1 MICDPDDLI
10 SLNRDSSKTRLMGTN
25 VHPSRRTGGEE
36 RREEGDENTIS
47 KCSSRSGSFCST
59 GSHMSNNDNTHTNTN
74 TNTNA
79 NVHIHELN
87 YDNNSHNNNN
97 GHTHGHNH
105 NLTMEENTNKL
116 NAINL
121 LNNNIE
127 LTSSS
132 MRTYATNVNDK
143 TYTNS
148 FNAPGET
155 NELEKA
161 KMSTLASIAS
171 NLNLLEGDLPQAML
185 DNFDIP
191 SGPLTPSIAAV
202 VMNVLKQGG
211 KLSFKSAHKILRISY
226 KFLSELPNT
235 TKCEIG
241 PNDRLTVVGDLHGT
255 YALYCCIV
263 RAYMILT
270 FIILFFF
277 LLFVILILRTI
288 SDYVKVKTLNYFS
301 LSLSPSHS
309 PLSPPR
315 PTSRP
320 NPHPR
325 GQRVPLTDQ

>member
-1 MICDPDDLI
+1 MKIKYILHVHSTDAVMICDPDDLI

-36 RREEGDENTIS
+36 RREDGDENTIS
-47 KCSSRSGSFCST
+47 KCSSRSGSICSN
-59 GSHMSNNDNTHTNTN
+59 GSHMSNNDNNNTHANIN
-74 TNTNA
+74 PNA

-87 YDNNSHNNNN
+87 YDNNSHNKNNA
-97 GHTHGHNH
+97 HTHGHNH
-105 NLTMEENTNKL
+105 NLTTEENTNKL

-132 MRTYATNVNDK
+132 IRTYTTNVNDK
-143 TYTNS
+143 TYTNTYTNT
-148 FNAPGET
+148 NALGET

-171 NLNLLEGDLPQAML
+171 NLNLLEGDLPQTML

-255 YALYCCIV
+255 YCIAASYV
-263 RAYMILT
+263 RIRY
-270 FIILFFF
+270 
-277 LLFVILILRTI
+277 
-288 SDYVKVKTLNYFS
+288 
-301 LSLSPSHS
+301 
-309 PLSPPR
+309 
-315 PTSRP
+315 
-320 NPHPR
+320 
-325 GQRVPLTDQ
+325 

>member
-10 SLNRDSSKTRLMGTN
+10 SLNRESSKTRLMGTN

-59 GSHMSNNDNTHTNTN
+59 GSHTSNMDNTHTNTN
-74 TNTNA
+74 TNTN
-79 NVHIHELN
+79 IQDLN
-87 YDNNSHNNNN
+87 NINNINNNN
-97 GHTHGHNH
+97 TSNNNEHTHGYNH
-105 NLTMEENTNKL
+105 NMTVAETANKL

-127 LTSSS
+127 LTNTATHAYTLNNK
-132 MRTYATNVNDK
+132 TYVN
-143 TYTNS
+143 TYTN
-148 FNAPGET
+148 NLGEVC
-155 NELEKA
+155 ELEKA

-191 SGPLTPSIAAV
+191 SGPLTPSIATV

-255 YALYCCIV
+255 YCTV
-263 RAYMILT
+263 RTDMFVT
-270 FIILFFF
+270 VIIMCFQNRCFPFF
-277 LLFVILILRTI
+277 T
-288 SDYVKVKTLNYFS
+288 
-301 LSLSPSHS
+301 
-309 PLSPPR
+309 
-315 PTSRP
+315 
-320 NPHPR
+320 
-325 GQRVPLTDQ
+325 